1 MKNGKSDKTPVTRD
15 GSRVRDYTCEQLC
28 ELLVN
33 SVPKRMRISY
43 SQGPLTV
50 HPQLVH
56 RVIDKNK
63 CAFCP
68 LLQFRKVN
76 KTTLYYAKFEQI
88 PYTCEDCKI
97 TY

>member
-1 MKNGKSDKTPVTRD
+1 MKNGKSDKKPVTYD
-15 GSRVRDYTCEQLC
+15 GTVPREYTCEQLS

-33 SVPKRMRISY
+33 SIPIRMRISY

-56 RVIDKNK
+56 RVITKEK
-63 CAFCP
+63 CVFCP
-68 LLQFRKVN
+68 LNQFKKVSEN
-76 KTTLYYAKFEQI
+76 TLYWTKIAQI
-88 PYTCEDCKI
+88 PYNCEQGKI

>member
-1 MKNGKSDKTPVTRD
+1 MKNGKSEKTPVTRD
-15 GSRVRDYTCEQLC
+15 GTIPRDYTCEQLS

-43 SQGPLTV
+43 SQGPLTLNS
-50 HPQLVH
+50 QLVS

-63 CAFCP
+63 CVFCP
-68 LLQFRKVN
+68 LNQFRKVSQN
-76 KTTLYYAKFEQI
+76 TLYWIKTEQI
-88 PYTCEDCKI
+88 PFNCEDCKI